1 MVVVL
6 GVLRHQV
13 VAPQLVFRPESCRGG
28 DGTEGGGL
36 LLALSVLQFC
46 LALRH
51 FKDHLHVV
59 GPAPASRPPVEV
71 LVGGGGDEVVLLA
84 RGELQGPGC
93 GGEGSEGDGEVHE
106 GPGPVADRHYPRP
119 GTAHSTRLELLPVHA
134 VDDVLLLLPPLLPHH
149 GADEVHLVVLPRQI
163 TLVDHD
169 SDGVPAEAGRGRVPV
184 HIADFGGC
192 CSEEDS
198 LQYCEQDHGW
208 TLSRS

>member
-6 GVLRHQV
+6 RVLRHQV

-119 GTAHSTRLELLPVHA
+119 GTAHTTRLELLPVHA

-163 TLVDHD
+163 VLIDGDDHGFAVGGGGC
-169 SDGVPAEAGRGRVPV
+169 GVPIHIPHLAGRNLAG
-184 HIADFGGC
+184 
-192 CSEEDS
+192 ED
-198 LQYCEQDHGW
+198 QQ
-208 TLSRS
+208 